1 MTSPYCSIYLDDE
14 PLATDAQSLSNRDI
28 TVLDALSVKWGRS
41 TRLDQP
47 DPTTLTASIA
57 LPDDARARDA
67 LEKIAPGRR
76 ISVTA
81 TSTDA
86 PADTDTSIPLP
97 DSAWDATARLSGST
111 LFVEKTPARV
121 LAPQRSFIAGNTN
134 PAAWNTLPT
143 VVAGQAF
150 TVRLHMTIP
159 PFVGVNIIPAYWRSP
174 ARDDYQLNLQ
184 THETKSDT
192 AFQTIDTVFTWSA
205 PKSAI
210 GTYVGLKIDV
220 TGHGARFKDLPSA
233 FSDTPQKWE
242 SFTRLSLG
250 SLSITSASQGA
261 RTATVFDG
269 RITSAITTWDERL
282 SRPVL
287 RITGADILTTLANKV
302 IGAEPWPTETLSN
315 RLTRIVAATDVGL
328 SVVADPVPG
337 AMLLRARDVDAAGL
351 LDLIRESATST
362 GAILWPS
369 AARGVGQFL
378 YLEDQRNRKSLYTL
392 RIPQTGNAWTD
403 VNTRA
408 NQLPASGLLR
418 DGVNMCRDTTDLAT
432 EVIVRWESAILNEK
446 QELEWTTHEE
456 RATDPERVATYGART
471 LSISTQLTSQAEAS
485 ALAFYYL
492 TATAP
497 GGWTIPAITLND
509 ALDVVPTRV
518 LMSTLDASTRIGLP
532 IVITGCANWIP
543 GSPNIP
549 VYLDGGTITREHGHW
564 VHDLTLTR
572 AATASRSITWGEMP
586 THARWNQFTRISFA
600 DLSSTTII

>member
-1 MTSPYCSIYLDDE
+1 MTSPQCSIFLDDE

-28 TVLDALSVKWGRS
+28 TVLDGLSVKWGRS

-57 LPDDARARDA
+57 LPGDEGARDA

-81 TSTDA
+81 TSVEA
-86 PADTDTSIPLP
+86 PADADTSIPLP
-97 DSAWDATARLSGST
+97 NSAWDATARLSGST
-111 LFVEKTPARV
+111 LFIDKNPTTV
-121 LAPQRSFIAGNTN
+121 LAPQRGFVAENDS
-134 PAAWNTLPT
+134 PAAWNTLNT
-143 VVAGQAF
+143 VVAGQSF
-150 TVRLHMTIP
+150 SVRLHMSIP
-159 PFVGVNIIPAYWRSP
+159 PWMSLRITPAYWRSP
-174 ARDDYQLNLQ
+174 ARDDYQLDLQ
-184 THETKSDT
+184 TYEIKSAT
-192 AFQTIDTVFTWSA
+192 TFQTIDAVFTWRAPASA
-205 PKSAI
+205 V
-210 GTYVGLKIDV
+210 GTYVGLKIDAN
-220 TGHGARFKDLPSA
+220 GHGARFKDLTAA
-233 FSDTPQKWE
+233 FNRTSQTWE
-242 SFTRLSLG
+242 SFKRLSLG
-250 SLSITSASQGA
+250 SLSITSTSAGA

-269 RITSAITTWDERL
+269 RITSAITTWDENL
-282 SRPVL
+282 ARPIL

-302 IGAEPWPTETLSN
+302 IGAEPWPTETLST
-315 RLTRIVAATDVGL
+315 RLARIVDATDVDL

-337 AMLLRARDVDAAGL
+337 AMLLRARDVDAVGL

-369 AARGVGQFL
+369 AARGIGQFL

-403 VNTRA
+403 VNTRT
-408 NQLPASGLLR
+408 NQLPAGGLLR
-418 DGVNMCRDTTDLAT
+418 AGVNMCRDTTDLAT
-432 EVIVRWESAILNEK
+432 EVIVRWESAILNEN
-446 QELEWTTHEE
+446 QELEWATHEE
-456 RATDPERVATYGART
+456 RATDPERVATYGARA
-471 LSISTQLTSQAEAS
+471 LSISTQLTSQAEAI
-485 ALAFYYL
+485 ALAVYYL

-532 IVITGCANWIP
+532 IVITGCADWIP

-549 VYLDGGTITREHGHW
+549 VYLDGGTITRERGHW

-572 AATASRSITWGEMP
+572 AASASHSATWKEMP
-586 THARWNQFTRISFA
+586 THARWNQFPNIAWA
-600 DLSSTTII
+600 DLSSTSI

>member
-1 MTSPYCSIYLDDE
+1 MTSPHCAIFLDDE

-28 TVLDALSVKWGRS
+28 TVLDGLSVKWGRS

-47 DPTTLTASIA
+47 DPTTLAASIA
-57 LPDDARARDA
+57 LPGDEGARDA

-81 TSTDA
+81 TSFEA
-86 PADTDTSIPLP
+86 PADVDISIPLP
-97 DSAWDATARLSGST
+97 VSAWTTTARLSGST
-111 LFVEKTPARV
+111 LLIDKNPTSV
-121 LAPQRSFIAGNTN
+121 LAPQRSFVAENDS
-134 PAAWNTLPT
+134 PAAWNTLAT
-143 VVAGQAF
+143 VVAGQSF
-150 TVRLHMTIP
+150 SVRLHMSIP
-159 PFVGVNIIPAYWRSP
+159 PWMSVTITPAYWRSP
-174 ARDDYQLNLQ
+174 ARDDYQLDLQ
-184 THETKSDT
+184 THEIKSAT
-192 AFQTIDTVFTWSA
+192 TFQTIDAVFTWRAPASA
-205 PKSAI
+205 V

-220 TGHGARFKDLPSA
+220 TGHGTRFKDLTTA
-233 FSDTPQKWE
+233 FNRTPQNWE
-242 SFTRLSLG
+242 NFKRLDVG
-250 SLSITSASQGA
+250 SLSITSTSAGA

-269 RITSAITTWDERL
+269 RITSAITTWDEHL

-287 RITGADILTTLANKV
+287 RITAADVLTTLANKV
-302 IGAEPWPTETLSN
+302 IGAEPWPTETLST
-315 RLTRIVAATDVGL
+315 RLARIVDATDVDL

-337 AMLLRARDVDAAGL
+337 AMLLRARDVDAVGL

-369 AARGVGQFL
+369 AARGIGQFL

-392 RIPQTGNAWTD
+392 RIPHTGNAWTD
-403 VNTRA
+403 VNTRT

-418 DGVNMCRDTTDLAT
+418 AGVNMCRDTTDLAT
-432 EVIVRWESAILNEK
+432 EVIVRWESAILNEN
-446 QELEWTTHEE
+446 QELEWATHEE

-471 LSISTQLTSQAEAS
+471 LSISTQLTSQAEAT
-485 ALAFYYL
+485 ALAVYYL

-564 VHDLTLTR
+564 IHDLTLTR
-572 AATASRSITWGEMP
+572 AASASHSAAWKEMP
-586 THARWNQFTRISFA
+586 THARWDQFPNITWAEIG
-600 DLSSTTII
+600 STSI

>member
-1 MTSPYCSIYLDDE
+1 MTSPYCSIFLDDE

-28 TVLDALSVKWGRS
+28 TVLDGLSVKWGRS

-57 LPDDARARDA
+57 LPDDERARDA

-81 TSTDA
+81 TSPEA
-86 PADTDTSIPLP
+86 PADADSNILLP
-97 DSAWDATARLSGST
+97 ERAWDATTRLSVWS
-111 LFVEKTPARV
+111 LFLDKTPAHV
-121 LAPQRSFIAGNTN
+121 LAPQRSFIDGNDN
-134 PAAWNTLPT
+134 PAAWNTLAT
-143 VVAGQAF
+143 VVAGQSF
-150 TVRLHMTIP
+150 TTLLRMSIP
-159 PFVGVNIIPAYWRSP
+159 PWTSVTVTPAYWKSP
-174 ARDDYQLNLQ
+174 VRDDYQLDLQ
-184 THETKSDT
+184 KYEIK
-192 AFQTIDTVFTWSA
+192 SA
-205 PKSAI
+205 PTFQATDAVFAWRAPASAV

-220 TGHGARFKDLPSA
+220 TGHGARFKDLTSA
-233 FSDTPQKWE
+233 FSDTPQEWE
-242 SFTRLSLG
+242 SFKRLSLG
-250 SLSITSASQGA
+250 SLSITSTSTGA

-269 RITSAITTWDERL
+269 RITSAITTWDEHL

-287 RITGADILTTLANKV
+287 RITGADVLTTLANKV
-302 IGAEPWPTETLSN
+302 IGAEPWPTETLST
-315 RLTRIVAATDVGL
+315 RLARIVDATDVDL

-369 AARGVGQFL
+369 AARGIGQFL

-403 VNTRA
+403 VNTRT

-418 DGVNMCRDTTDLAT
+418 AGVNMCRDTTDLAT
-432 EVIVRWESAILNEK
+432 EVIVRWESAILNEN
-446 QELEWTTHEE
+446 QELEWATHEE

-471 LSISTQLTSQAEAS
+471 LSISTQLTSQAEAI
-485 ALAFYYL
+485 ALAVYYL

-532 IVITGCANWIP
+532 IVITDCADWIP

-572 AATASRSITWGEMP
+572 ASTASHSTTWKEMP
-586 THARWNQFTRISFA
+586 LHALWNQFPNITWAEIG
-600 DLSSTTII
+600 STSI

>member
-1 MTSPYCSIYLDDE
+1 MTSPHCAIFLDDE

-28 TVLDALSVKWGRS
+28 TVLDGLSVKWGRS

-57 LPDDARARDA
+57 LPGDEGARDA

-81 TSTDA
+81 TSLEA

-97 DSAWDATARLSGST
+97 DSAWDTGARRSGST
-111 LFVEKTPARV
+111 LFIDKNPTSV
-121 LAPQRSFIAGNTN
+121 LAPQRGFVAENAS
-134 PAAWNTLPT
+134 PAAWNTLNT
-143 VVAGQAF
+143 VVAGQSF
-150 TVRLHMTIP
+150 TTRLHMSIP
-159 PFVGVNIIPAYWRSP
+159 PWMSIRITPAYWRSP

-184 THETKSDT
+184 THETPSAT
-192 AFQTIDTVFTWSA
+192 TFQTIDAVFTWRAPASA
-205 PKSAI
+205 V

-220 TGHGARFKDLPSA
+220 SGHGARFKDLTTA
-233 FSDTPQKWE
+233 FNRTPQSWE
-242 SFTRLSLG
+242 SFKRLSLG
-250 SLSITSASQGA
+250 SLSITSTSAGA

-282 SRPVL
+282 ARPIL
-287 RITGADILTTLANKV
+287 RITAADVLTTLANTV
-302 IGAEPWPTETLSN
+302 IGAEPWPTETLST
-315 RLTRIVAATDVGL
+315 RLTRITSATNVDL
-328 SVVADPVPG
+328 SVIADPVPG
-337 AMLLRARDVDAAGL
+337 AALLRARDVDAVGL

-369 AARGVGQFL
+369 AARGIGQFL

-403 VNTRA
+403 VNTRT
-408 NQLPASGLLR
+408 NQLPASGLLLA
-418 DGVNMCRDTTDLAT
+418 GVNMCRDTTDLAT
-432 EVIVRWESAILNEK
+432 EVIVRWESAILNEN
-446 QELEWTTHEE
+446 QELEWATHEE

-471 LSISTQLTSQAEAS
+471 LSISTQLTSQAEAI
-485 ALAFYYL
+485 ALAVYYL

-532 IVITGCANWIP
+532 IVITDCADWIP

-572 AATASRSITWGEMP
+572 ASTASHSTTWKEMP
-586 THARWNQFTRISFA
+586 LHALWNQFPNITWAEIG
-600 DLSSTTII
+600 STSI